1 MYSFF
6 FKYYKYFILII
17 LIYLLL
23 NILKNLINIYSLI
36 VFILIFLF
44 IYKNNKKILKK
55 LLYKTIYK
63 GKKASIRSKFNAA
76 KLSLE
81 EISEINNRIKNKV
94 KSELLTYEKNKLEE
108 KLNIGDYNVILFGAS
123 SSGKTS
129 LARALLK
136 SMVGRISPTIGT
148 TREITSY
155 KIRIPILKRNIN
167 IIDTPGLFEPS
178 KEGEEREKSTLI
190 EASKSDL
197 ILFVLDQDINKYE
210 LYIIK
215 KLSEIGKKFIVV
227 LNKCDLRSEMQNR
240 IVKDNISSIISKE
253 TDIPSIIETIANPIN
268 SKKSS
273 NSLNELPKVNNLFK
287 KIIEILDDSGEELLA
302 DNILFRCK
310 ELGLVSKTYI
320 FQQRA
325 LSAKKI
331 INKYSWITGGVILV
345 NPLPVV
351 DFLATTS
358 VNIQMIFEIAKIFE
372 VKLTKNEATNLSK
385 SLITTIANLG
395 ILKGGISLITTS
407 LSSNFTTLFVS
418 KSIQSITSG
427 WLMRIVGLSLIEYF
441 KNDQKWGENGIQGV
455 VNKMYDLNKREE
467 ILNNF
472 IDEAINK
479 LKITKNSQFLK
490 KLPPNYPDL

>member
-1 MYSFF
+1 M
-6 FKYYKYFILII
+6 
-17 LIYLLL
+17 
-23 NILKNLINIYSLI
+23 
-36 VFILIFLF
+36 
-44 IYKNNKKILKK
+44 
-55 LLYKTIYK
+55 
-63 GKKASIRSKFNAA
+63 
-76 KLSLE
+76 
-81 EISEINNRIKNKV
+81 
-94 KSELLTYEKNKLEE
+94 
-108 KLNIGDYNVILFGAS
+108 
-123 SSGKTS
+123 
-129 LARALLK
+129 
-136 SMVGRISPTIGT
+136 
-148 TREITSY
+148 
-155 KIRIPILKRNIN
+155 
-167 IIDTPGLFEPS
+167 
-178 KEGEEREKSTLI
+178 
-190 EASKSDL
+190 
-197 ILFVLDQDINKYE
+197 DQDINKYE

-372 VKLTKNEATNLSK
+372 VKLTKMK
-385 SLITTIANLG
+385 RLI
-395 ILKGGISLITTS
+395 
-407 LSSNFTTLFVS
+407 
-418 KSIQSITSG
+418 
-427 WLMRIVGLSLIEYF
+427 Y
-441 KNDQKWGENGIQGV
+441 
-455 VNKMYDLNKREE
+455 LNH
-467 ILNNF
+467 
-472 IDEAINK
+472 
-479 LKITKNSQFLK
+479 
-490 KLPPNYPDL
+490 